1 VIPELD
7 SMERGRS
14 MARRRYSDDEILADL
29 RGCADRLGR
38 SPTMQEFAADRRTR
52 AHPRT
57 VVERFGSWNRA
68 KRSAGLVA
76 RRFATREELL
86 RQLQAVGAEL
96 GRTPTGRDLDERRMT
111 VPSKT
116 TYWHAFGSLSNA
128 LREAGFDVPREDE
141 RRDRALRQGM
151 RLARRLGRLPR
162 FTDWARAR
170 RRDSRLL
177 SEWQVHRLFEGR
189 RGAWRRFH
197 AELRRR
203 FADEGVDV
211 GPDGD
216 LETRR
221 GRISIPR

>member
-1 VIPELD
+1 
-7 SMERGRS
+7 
-14 MARRRYSDDEILADL
+14 MARRRYSDDEILAEL

-76 RRFATREELL
+76 RRFATRDELL

-96 GRTPTGRDLDERRMT
+96 GRTPTGRDLDERRAT

-141 RRDRALRQGM
+141 RRERAIRQGM

-197 AELRRR
+197 AELLRR
-203 FADEGVDV
+203 FAEEGVDV

>member
-1 VIPELD
+1 
-7 SMERGRS
+7 
-14 MARRRYSDDEILADL
+14 MASRRYSDDEILTEL

-86 RQLQAVGAEL
+86 EQLQALGAEL
-96 GRTPTGRDLDERRMT
+96 GRTPTGRDLDERRAT

-128 LREAGFDVPREDE
+128 LREAGFDVPRASE
-141 RRDRALRQGM
+141 RRERAVVQGM
-151 RLARRLGRLPR
+151 RLARRLGRLPG
-162 FTDWARAR
+162 FNDWARAH
-170 RRDSRLL
+170 RRDPRLL
-177 SEWQVHRLFEGR
+177 SEWQVHRLFDAR
-189 RGAWRRFH
+189 RGAWLRFH

-203 FADEGVDV
+203 FAEEGVGV
-211 GPDGD
+211 ASDGH
-216 LETRR
+216 LESRR
-221 GRISIPR
+221 RHRLNPSLR